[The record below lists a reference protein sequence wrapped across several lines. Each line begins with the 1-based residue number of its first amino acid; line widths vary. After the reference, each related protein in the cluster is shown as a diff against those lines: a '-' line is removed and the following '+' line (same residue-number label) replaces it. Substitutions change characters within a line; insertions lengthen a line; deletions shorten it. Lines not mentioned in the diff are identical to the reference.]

1 MLVSAA
7 ALEEGVDVA
16 ECGFVVR
23 DTYVATT
30 KTHVQGSGRARRPD
44 SVVYY
49 FENDPYLEQER
60 EKDLK
65 AVAKNEEL
73 SMSKTK
79 LASSA
84 SFMTGQFTILAHFRL
99 RRPSR

>member
-1 MLVSAA
+1 MGRKLGKLEVLVSAA

-49 FENDPYLEQER
+49 FENDPYREQER

-65 AVAKNEEL
+65 ARCQERIIVHE
-73 SMSKTK
+73 
-79 LASSA
+79 
-84 SFMTGQFTILAHFRL
+84 
-99 RRPSR
+99 